1 MIKNLSLINFVKENK
16 LIKKPIFSIIIICL
30 ITIIIRFNYFVP
42 EVPISDDALNYFIY
56 ASDIS
61 ILNNLPSTWTPL
73 NNGWPI
79 FVSLFFSVINFEET
93 IQYMQLQVLL
103 SIVISVI
110 TIIPVYFLCRIFF
123 SSKLSI
129 IGASLFVLEPRIIQN
144 SILGITDS
152 LYIFLGI
159 SAIVIILKYNTK
171 FLYIS
176 FILAGLSTIVRSEG
190 LFVFAIILVGVII
203 KNRKDKRVLL
213 KIIIGITI
221 FFLVISPVS
230 VYKMDTIGSDGIIS
244 RLLNSGQNYIEK
256 TTMENDQNQSLI
268 ITGLFNF
275 PMYLGWSLIP
285 MFICFVPIG
294 IFFLFKKMDYRKIM
308 ILMTLVIMSIPA
320 FYAYSIPLKDT
331 RYLYFLYPIFCVISI
346 YPIEKIMNKIDR
358 KNIMIFLII
367 VSITVVSIISLEVKF
382 MDEKNEIESL
392 SIANYLVKTEKVIND
407 FKPESKYLEV
417 AEIPNKWPLTESKNY
432 GKTYEKIPIRTIN
445 PLNVTVIEI
454 HETENIEK
462 YILNSKNK
470 LTHIIINENSPEFLK
485 KIFYDEE
492 KYPYLIKK
500 FDSEDLKNNL
510 KIKIFEIDYK
520 KFELNNNLNINK

>member
-61 ILNNLPSTWTPL
+61 ILNSLPSTWSPL

-79 FVSLFFSVINFEET
+79 FVSLFFSVFNFEET

-103 SIVISVI
+103 SIFISVI

-129 IGASLFVLEPRIIQN
+129 IGASFFVLEPRIIQN

-159 SAIVIILKYNTK
+159 SAVLIILKYNTK
-171 FLYIS
+171 FIYIS

-221 FFLVISPVS
+221 FFLIIFPVS
-230 VYKMDTIGSDGIIS
+230 IYKMDTIGSDGIIS

-256 TTMENDQNQSLI
+256 SVVENEQNQSMI
-268 ITGLFNF
+268 NTGTYNF

-294 IFFLFKKMDYRKIM
+294 IFFLFKKMDYKKII
-308 ILMTLVIMSIPA
+308 ILTTLVIMSIPA

-331 RYLYFLYPIFCVISI
+331 RYLYFLYPIFCIISI
-346 YPIEKIMNKIDR
+346 YPIEKILNKIKK
-358 KNIMIFLII
+358 KNILVFLII
-367 VSITVVSIISLEVKF
+367 ITISVTSIIFLEIKL
-382 MDEKNEIESL
+382 MDEKNRIESY
-392 SIANYLVKTEKVIND
+392 SIANFLIKTEKVIND
-407 FKPESKYLEV
+407 FQPGSKYLDV
-417 AEIPNKWPLTESKNY
+417 AEIPKSWPLTESKNY
-432 GKTYEKIPIRTIN
+432 GKKYNEIPIRTIN
-445 PLNVTVIEI
+445 PLNVTIVEI
-454 HETENIEK
+454 YESDSIEK
-462 YILNSKNK
+462 YILNSENK
-470 LTHIIINENSPEFLK
+470 LTHLIINKNSPEFLK
-485 KIFYDEE
+485 DVFYNEE
-492 KYPYLIKK
+492 KYSYLLKK
-500 FDSEDLKNNL
+500 FDSNNL
-510 KIKIFEIDYK
+510 ESNLHTKIFEIDYE
-520 KFELNNNLNINK
+520 KFQLIIESHMNK